1 MLSKLLI
8 DKTKP
13 QAKSVRL
20 SDGRGMYL
28 EISPA
33 GGKWWRFKYRFAG
46 KERRISLGVY
56 PDVPLAAARE
66 KREEARRQVA
76 AGIDPGEQRKA
87 AKVALVESTE
97 NTFEAI
103 AREWFGMFST
113 RWVKGHADKIIR
125 RLELNVFPW
134 LGSRP
139 IKAITAPELL
149 AVLRRVESRGANETA
164 HRALQVCGRVFRYA
178 IATGRAERDPSRDL
192 SGALAPIQ
200 ERHFASIT
208 EPLAVGELLRAIDA
222 YKGAFVTRCALRL
235 APLVFVRP
243 GELRAAQWAE
253 FDFDKSEW
261 RIPASPHEG
270 ARTAHRSAVDSGRGH
285 PSRTA
290 AAHRSVSLRLPE
302 RPQSLPGHEREC
314 HHRRA
319 SPYGLHRPGHDR
331 PRIPQH
337 GLDLAQRAGLESR
350 CHRAAAGARGARR
363 RAGGL
368 QLRRTPAGAAA
379 HDAGVGGLFGET
391 QEWIGRRRALSES
404 RRLGAEHLS
413 NRWGVAPAGI
423 SPYRRGPVRADV
435 SFSRCPKSAQ
445 RLMRTSS
452 SKRFRCR
459 RRASRSP
466 TYLVVHGTPNLP
478 ADQWSGRSVARAKKG
493 RAVPTQCADW
503 IFARGRA
510 AAFILL
516 SLVSKATHGNS

>member
-87 AKVALVESTE
+87 AKVALIESTE

-103 AREWFGMFST
+103 AREWFGLFST

-261 RIPASPHEG
+261 RIPATRMKSRVQHMVPLSTQAIAILRELQPLTGRFPFAFPSVRSRYRAMSENAVTG
-270 ARTAHRSAVDSGRGH
+270 ALRRMGYTGQDMTGHGFRSMASTLLNEQGWNRDAIERQLAHGERDAVR
-285 PSRTA
+285 A
-290 AAHRSVSLRLPE
+290 AYNYAEHLPE
-302 RPQSLPGHEREC
+302 RRRMMQAWSDYLEKLKNGSGDVER
-314 HHRRA
+314 
-319 SPYGLHRPGHDR
+319 
-331 PRIPQH
+331 
-337 GLDLAQRAGLESR
+337 SR
-350 CHRAAAGARGARR
+350 NRAA
-363 RAGGL
+363 
-368 QLRRTPAGAAA
+368 
-379 HDAGVGGLFGET
+379 
-391 QEWIGRRRALSES
+391 
-404 RRLGAEHLS
+404 
-413 NRWGVAPAGI
+413 
-423 SPYRRGPVRADV
+423 
-435 SFSRCPKSAQ
+435 
-445 RLMRTSS
+445 
-452 SKRFRCR
+452 
-459 RRASRSP
+459 
-466 TYLVVHGTPNLP
+466 
-478 ADQWSGRSVARAKKG
+478 
-493 RAVPTQCADW
+493 
-503 IFARGRA
+503 
-510 AAFILL
+510 
-516 SLVSKATHGNS
+516 

>member
-103 AREWFGMFST
+103 AREWFGLFST
-113 RWVKGHADKIIR
+113 KWVKGHADKIIR

-261 RIPASPHEG
+261 RIPATRMKSRVQHIVPLSTQAVAILRELQPMTGRFPFAFPSVRSRYRAMSENAVTG
-270 ARTAHRSAVDSGRGH
+270 ALRRMGYTGQDMTGHGFRSMASTLLNEQGWNRDAIERQLAHGERDAVR
-285 PSRTA
+285 A
-290 AAHRSVSLRLPE
+290 AYNYAEHLPE
-302 RPQSLPGHEREC
+302 RRRMMQAWADYLQKLKDGSGDTER
-314 HHRRA
+314 
-319 SPYGLHRPGHDR
+319 S
-331 PRIPQH
+331 QN
-337 GLDLAQRAGLESR
+337 
-350 CHRAAAGARGARR
+350 RAA
-363 RAGGL
+363 
-368 QLRRTPAGAAA
+368 
-379 HDAGVGGLFGET
+379 
-391 QEWIGRRRALSES
+391 
-404 RRLGAEHLS
+404 
-413 NRWGVAPAGI
+413 
-423 SPYRRGPVRADV
+423 
-435 SFSRCPKSAQ
+435 
-445 RLMRTSS
+445 
-452 SKRFRCR
+452 
-459 RRASRSP
+459 
-466 TYLVVHGTPNLP
+466 
-478 ADQWSGRSVARAKKG
+478 
-493 RAVPTQCADW
+493 
-503 IFARGRA
+503 
-510 AAFILL
+510 
-516 SLVSKATHGNS
+516 

>member
-103 AREWFGMFST
+103 TREWFGMFST
-113 RWVKGHADKIIR
+113 KWVKGHADKIIR

-200 ERHFASIT
+200 EKHFASIT
-208 EPLAVGELLRAIDA
+208 EPLAVGQLLRAIDA

-243 GELRAAQWAE
+243 GELRAAQWVE

-261 RIPASPHEG
+261 RIPATRMKARVQHIVPLSTQAIAILRDLQPLTGRFPFAFPSVRSRYRAMSENAITG
-270 ARTAHRSAVDSGRGH
+270 ALRRMGYTGQDMTGHGFRSMASTLLNEQGWNRDAIERQLAHGERDAVR
-285 PSRTA
+285 A
-290 AAHRSVSLRLPE
+290 AYNYAEHLPE
-302 RPQSLPGHEREC
+302 R
-314 HHRRA
+314 RRMMQAWADYLEQLKDA
-319 SPYGLHRPGHDR
+319 SG
-331 PRIPQH
+331 
-337 GLDLAQRAGLESR
+337 
-350 CHRAAAGARGARR
+350 GA
-363 RAGGL
+363 
-368 QLRRTPAGAAA
+368 
-379 HDAGVGGLFGET
+379 
-391 QEWIGRRRALSES
+391 GRRQ
-404 RRLGAEHLS
+404 
-413 NRWGVAPAGI
+413 NPA
-423 SPYRRGPVRADV
+423 A
-435 SFSRCPKSAQ
+435 
-445 RLMRTSS
+445 
-452 SKRFRCR
+452 
-459 RRASRSP
+459 
-466 TYLVVHGTPNLP
+466 
-478 ADQWSGRSVARAKKG
+478 
-493 RAVPTQCADW
+493 
-503 IFARGRA
+503 
-510 AAFILL
+510 
-516 SLVSKATHGNS
+516 

>member
-87 AKVALVESTE
+87 AKVALAESTE

-103 AREWFGMFST
+103 SREWFGLFST
-113 RWVKGHADKIIR
+113 KWVKGHADKIIR

-149 AVLRRVESRGANETA
+149 AALRRVESRGANETA

-243 GELRAAQWAE
+243 GELRSAQWAE

-261 RIPASPHEG
+261 RIPASRMKSRVQHIVPLSTQAVAILRELQPLTGRFPFAFPSVRSRFRAMSENAITG
-270 ARTAHRSAVDSGRGH
+270 ALRRMGYTGQDMTGHGFRSMASTLLNEQGWNRDAIERQLAHGERDAVR
-285 PSRTA
+285 A
-290 AAHRSVSLRLPE
+290 AYNYAEHLPE
-302 RPQSLPGHEREC
+302 RRRMMQAWADYLEKLKNGSGDAER
-314 HHRRA
+314 
-319 SPYGLHRPGHDR
+319 S
-331 PRIPQH
+331 QN
-337 GLDLAQRAGLESR
+337 
-350 CHRAAAGARGARR
+350 RAA
-363 RAGGL
+363 
-368 QLRRTPAGAAA
+368 
-379 HDAGVGGLFGET
+379 
-391 QEWIGRRRALSES
+391 
-404 RRLGAEHLS
+404 
-413 NRWGVAPAGI
+413 
-423 SPYRRGPVRADV
+423 
-435 SFSRCPKSAQ
+435 
-445 RLMRTSS
+445 
-452 SKRFRCR
+452 
-459 RRASRSP
+459 
-466 TYLVVHGTPNLP
+466 
-478 ADQWSGRSVARAKKG
+478 
-493 RAVPTQCADW
+493 
-503 IFARGRA
+503 
-510 AAFILL
+510 
-516 SLVSKATHGNS
+516 